1 MIMNIKEKIIRLH
14 DRITIWAIHRFNVQ
28 LPDLLRTGQPVS
40 GRIYYYYGR
49 WLKLMPHTPEMQKRI
64 REFRESHDMYLLDI
78 PDDSISR
85 IGQLN
90 RKAELQQDISQ
101 LVCTSCPLMRI
112 GLPCRKFYTS
122 PSRTDDLCL
131 THHYQIIKG
140 KNHAEE
146 IITR

>member
-1 MIMNIKEKIIRLH
+1 MNIKEKITRLH
-14 DRITIWAIHRFNVQ
+14 DRITIWAIHHFNVQ
-28 LPDLLRTGQPVS
+28 LPDLLRCQKPAA

-49 WLKLMPHTPEMQKRI
+49 WLKLIPHDPEMRRRI
-64 REFRESHDMYLLDI
+64 KEFRDSHDMYLLDI
-78 PDDSISR
+78 PDDTISQ

-90 RKAELQQDISQ
+90 RKVALQNELHD
-101 LVCTSCPLMRI
+101 LVCLSCPLLRI

-131 THHYQIIKG
+131 THRYQILKG
-140 KNHAEE
+140 KSHAEE